1 MCHLW
6 GFYIFKRVHAGIQVA
21 HMDGVN
27 AYVEENLFG
36 NEFYNFFVVRFN
48 FFSQCIYKGCM
59 AAFRVLTWKLLTC
72 RGGPLATRC
81 RPSTAAS
88 ALCSSLASATLL
100 LAIQIRE
107 IQPRLGNFHLHVGI
121 TEYATD
127 LKVLLIVHLGPVLL
141 QHQVDVQPRVDAE
154 LVSSWEGCLETI
166 ILDLIFN
173 H

>member
-1 MCHLW
+1 MLAFTLLTWMVLMRMVKKTYLKMNFTSFLW
-6 GFYIFKRVHAGIQVA
+6 CV
-21 HMDGVN
+21 
-27 AYVEENLFG
+27 
-36 NEFYNFFVVRFN
+36 FF
-48 FFSQCIYKGCM
+48 FFLSVFTKGCM

-107 IQPRLGNFHLHVGI
+107 IQPRLGYFHLHVGI

-141 QHQVDVQPRVDAE
+141 QHKVDVQPRVDAE
-154 LVSSWEGCLETI
+154 LVSS
-166 ILDLIFN
+166 
-173 H
+173 

>member
-1 MCHLW
+1 MLAFRLLTWMVLTRMLKKTYLEMNFTIFLW
-6 GFYIFKRVHAGIQVA
+6 CVFIFSLSVFTR
-21 HMDGVN
+21 
-27 AYVEENLFG
+27 
-36 NEFYNFFVVRFN
+36 
-48 FFSQCIYKGCM
+48 GCM

-121 TEYATD
+121 TENATD

-141 QHQVDVQPRVDAE
+141 QHKVDVQPRVDAE
-154 LVSSWEGCLETI
+154 LVSS
-166 ILDLIFN
+166 
-173 H
+173 

>member
-1 MCHLW
+1 MVLT
-6 GFYIFKRVHAGIQVA
+6 GMAKKTYLKMNFK
-21 HMDGVN
+21 
-27 AYVEENLFG
+27 
-36 NEFYNFFVVRFN
+36 FFCGAFS
-48 FFSQCIYKGCM
+48 FFSLSVFTKGCM

-107 IQPRLGNFHLHVGI
+107 IQPFHLHVGI
-121 TEYATD
+121 TENATD

-141 QHQVDVQPRVDAE
+141 QHKVDVQPRVDAE
-154 LVSSWEGCLETI
+154 LVSS
-166 ILDLIFN
+166 
-173 H
+173 

>member
-1 MCHLW
+1 MVLT
-6 GFYIFKRVHAGIQVA
+6 GMAKKTYLKMNFK
-21 HMDGVN
+21 
-27 AYVEENLFG
+27 
-36 NEFYNFFVVRFN
+36 FFCGAFS
-48 FFSQCIYKGCM
+48 FFSLSVFTKGCM

-100 LAIQIRE
+100 LAIQIKE
-107 IQPRLGNFHLHVGI
+107 LQPRLGNFHLHVGI
-121 TEYATD
+121 TENATD

-141 QHQVDVQPRVDAE
+141 QHKVDVQPRVDAE
-154 LVSSWEGCLETI
+154 LVSSWEGCLETN

-173 H
+173 HW

>member
-1 MCHLW
+1 MLAFRLLTWMVLTRMLKKTYLEINFTIFLW
-6 GFYIFKRVHAGIQVA
+6 WVLIFSLSV
-21 HMDGVN
+21 
-27 AYVEENLFG
+27 FT
-36 NEFYNFFVVRFN
+36 
-48 FFSQCIYKGCM
+48 KGCM

-100 LAIQIRE
+100 LGIQIKD
-107 IQPRLGNFHLHVGI
+107 IQPRLGNFHIHVGK
-121 TEYATD
+121 TKNATD

-154 LVSSWEGCLETI
+154 LVSS
-166 ILDLIFN
+166 
-173 H
+173 